1 MAYPAEAIRFSAG
14 TYWLYPALRSVSRV
28 PAIFPSSPWSL
39 FTFGWFHYERD
50 SHTAQTRGPMSGSDS
65 GQTVADV

>member
-1 MAYPAEAIRFSAG
+1 MPLKPFAPQLELTGCSQ
-14 TYWLYPALRSVSRV
+14 L
-28 PAIFPSSPWSL
+28 SSPLAEPLPPFPVLRGPSL
-39 FTFGWFHYERD
+39 FTFGWFHYEHD